1 MFDEKEHGLTEEVLA
16 NTDVLVFWTHML
28 QEEFSDDV
36 AERVRR
42 HVLAGMGLVV
52 LHSGH
57 YSKIMRKLLGTSM
70 TLRWRHGDRE
80 RLFCTCPTHPIAQG
94 IPAWVDI
101 PEEEMYGEFFD
112 IPKPDDVVFTGWF
125 AGGEVFRSGC
135 TFTRGLGK
143 IFFGL
148 VQRPVEAFNF
158 YAGDGFDLAVERALK
173 DAGDAELNYLQEGIR
188 LGRAWFNED
197 PLYHVKPYPN
207 MRETLTALREEVP
220 IAVCSNKPHEA
231 AIHVVESVYGP
242 GFFNRIQGQTAE
254 IPRKPSP
261 IGALAI
267 ADALGARPEECLY
280 FGDTN
285 TDMQTGNAAGM
296 FTVGVTWGFRPRQE
310 LIDNHAMELLDRPE
324 EILTLFHRKN
334 QEK

>member
-1 MFDEKEHGLTEEVLA
+1 MIRVTVWNEFQHERTQEKVKEIYPDGIHACIAKFLGQEEELSVRTAVFDEKEHGLTEEVLA
-16 NTDVLVFWTHML
+16 NTDVLVFWNHML

-143 IFFGL
+143 IFYFQPGHEEYPIYHMPVIQKIIKNGVL
-148 VQRPVEAFNF
+148 WCVPVVRRPAPLDN
-158 YAGDGFDLAVERALK
+158 
-173 DAGDAELNYLQEGIR
+173 
-188 LGRAWFNED
+188 AWVN
-197 PLYHVKPYPN
+197 PS
-207 MRETLTALREEVP
+207 TEEVYL
-220 IAVCSNKPHEA
+220 SSHQK
-231 AIHVVESVYGP
+231 
-242 GFFNRIQGQTAE
+242 
-254 IPRKPSP
+254 
-261 IGALAI
+261 
-267 ADALGARPEECLY
+267 
-280 FGDTN
+280 
-285 TDMQTGNAAGM
+285 
-296 FTVGVTWGFRPRQE
+296 
-310 LIDNHAMELLDRPE
+310 
-324 EILTLFHRKN
+324 
-334 QEK
+334 

>member
-1 MFDEKEHGLTEEVLA
+1 MIRVPVWNEFQHERTQEKVKEIYPDGIHACIAKFLGKEEDLSVRTAVFDEEEHGLTEEVLA
-16 NTDVLVFWTHML
+16 NTDVLVFWNHML

-143 IFFGL
+143 IFYFQPGHEEYPIYHMP
-148 VQRPVEAFNF
+148 VIQQIIKNGVHWCVPVVRRPAPLDN
-158 YAGDGFDLAVERALK
+158 
-173 DAGDAELNYLQEGIR
+173 
-188 LGRAWFNED
+188 AWVN
-197 PLYHVKPYPN
+197 PS
-207 MRETLTALREEVP
+207 TEEVYL
-220 IAVCSNKPHEA
+220 SSHE
-231 AIHVVESVYGP
+231 
-242 GFFNRIQGQTAE
+242 
-254 IPRKPSP
+254 K
-261 IGALAI
+261 
-267 ADALGARPEECLY
+267 
-280 FGDTN
+280 
-285 TDMQTGNAAGM
+285 
-296 FTVGVTWGFRPRQE
+296 
-310 LIDNHAMELLDRPE
+310 
-324 EILTLFHRKN
+324 
-334 QEK
+334 